1 VCGLVCAYLANCGTV
16 RMGGGGGDLSFMP
29 PFTSPDEPTLALLA
43 GLSNYAASANA
54 MTAFGVQNRSA
65 GVRVAHSSVVRYSMV
80 SFCVAGRFR
89 ENIHKMKITDI
100 QHVRS

>member
-1 VCGLVCAYLANCGTV
+1 MCGLVCAYLANCGTV

-65 GVRVAHSSVVRYSMV
+65 RVRMAHSSVVHRSPA
-80 SFCVAGRFR
+80 SICVAGRFR
-89 ENIHKMKITDI
+89 ENFHKKKFTDI
-100 QHVRS
+100 QNVWS